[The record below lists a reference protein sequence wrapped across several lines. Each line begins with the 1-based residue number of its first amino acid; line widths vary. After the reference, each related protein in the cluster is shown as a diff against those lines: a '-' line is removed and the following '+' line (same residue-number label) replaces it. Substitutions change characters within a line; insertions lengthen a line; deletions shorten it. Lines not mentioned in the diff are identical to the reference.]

1 MLQPMASEMNLRPL
15 KIVVIEDYDALREA
29 MCDIL
34 SGDGHDVVGVS
45 MAEEVDDE
53 PTGFVSDLYI
63 IDLNLPGEDGISLA
77 QRVRRSQPEVGI
89 VIVSAR
95 SSVDDRIGG
104 YKSGANIYLTKPL
117 SLEELRAV
125 VDGFGQRLLSSEA
138 SKASS
143 VTLSPM
149 RMLVTG
155 PAGIS
160 RLNQPEVL
168 LLAALSRAPQRD
180 LEHWQ
185 VAAHLGSGEE
195 ISKENL
201 EVKLGR
207 LRKKLIAC
215 GADAPVIQSL
225 RGIGYRLTVPIEV
238 LRD

>member
-1 MLQPMASEMNLRPL
+1 MNLRPL
-15 KIVVIEDYDALREA
+15 RIMVIEDYDALREA
-29 MCDIL
+29 MCDVL
-34 SGDGHDVVGVS
+34 SQDGHEVVGVS

-63 IDLNLPGEDGISLA
+63 IDINLPGEDGLSLA
-77 QRVRRSQPEVGI
+77 ERIRRSQPDVGI
-89 VIVSAR
+89 VIISAR

-125 VDGFGQRLLSSEA
+125 VDGIVQRLLSAEA
-138 SKASS
+138 SRATC

-149 RMLVTG
+149 KMLVTG
-155 PAGIS
+155 PSGKA
-160 RLNQPEVL
+160 RLTQPEVS
-168 LLAALSRAPQRD
+168 LLAALTRAPQRD

-185 VAAHLGSGEE
+185 VAAHLGNGEE
-195 ISKENL
+195 ISKDNL

-207 LRKKLIAC
+207 LRKKLVTC
-215 GADAPVIQSL
+215 GAEAPVIQSL
-225 RGIGYRLTVPIEV
+225 RGIGYRLTTPVEV

>member
-1 MLQPMASEMNLRPL
+1 MNLRPL

-29 MCDIL
+29 MCDVL
-34 SGDGHDVVGVS
+34 SKDGHDVFGVS

-77 QRVRRSQPEVGI
+77 QRIRRSQPEVGI

-125 VDGFGQRLLSSEA
+125 VDGFVQRLLLAESSQ
-138 SKASS
+138 ASS
-143 VTLSPM
+143 ITLSPM
-149 RMLVTG
+149 KMLVTG
-155 PAGIS
+155 PSGTT
-160 RLNQPEVL
+160 RLTKAEVS
-168 LLAALSRAPQRD
+168 LLAALSRAPQCS

-185 VAAHLGSGEE
+185 VAAHMGSGEE
-195 ISKENL
+195 ITKENL

-207 LRKKLIAC
+207 LRKKLAAC
-215 GADAPVIQSL
+215 GAEAPVIQSI
-225 RGIGYRLTVPIEV
+225 RGVGYRLTIPLEV
-238 LRD
+238 MRD

>member
-1 MLQPMASEMNLRPL
+1 MASEMSLRPL
-15 KIVVIEDYDALREA
+15 RIMVIEDYDALREA
-29 MCDIL
+29 MCDVL
-34 SGDGHDVVGVS
+34 SQDGHEVVGVS

-63 IDLNLPGEDGISLA
+63 IDINLPGEDGLSLA
-77 QRVRRSQPEVGI
+77 QRIRRSQPDVGI
-89 VIVSAR
+89 VIISAR

-125 VDGFGQRLLSSEA
+125 VDGIVQRLLSAEA
-138 SKASS
+138 SRATC

-149 RMLVTG
+149 KMLVTG
-155 PAGIS
+155 PSGKA
-160 RLNQPEVL
+160 RLTQPEVS
-168 LLAALSRAPQRD
+168 LLAALTRAPQRD

-185 VAAHLGSGEE
+185 VAAHLGNGEE
-195 ISKENL
+195 ISKDNL

-207 LRKKLIAC
+207 LRKKLVAC
-215 GADAPVIQSL
+215 GAEAPVIQSL
-225 RGIGYRLTVPIEV
+225 RGIGYRLTTPVEV